1 MALGATKFPLVAI
14 LDTSRVQPS
23 ATQLPLV
30 AVITDVLEAS
40 TFLVLV
46 QQCIDSARSRGGGG
60 GGGGGGLLTS
70 TRAEALGLY
79 RSVLRA
85 SRLFVW
91 RDHHGNEWGEVIRSS
106 TRREFEAAR
115 HERDP
120 EMVSR
125 LIVVG
130 RDALQKTLDKFLEK
144 HHEMATGAEGGP
156 GGAGAGGG
164 AAGGNLQR

>member
-1 MALGATKFPLVAI
+1 MWGRARGAAGGGSGGPTFLGGQGGDALGDALGRHLAPGGGGGA
-14 LDTSRVQPS
+14 
-23 ATQLPLV
+23 AG
-30 AVITDVLEAS
+30 
-40 TFLVLV
+40 
-46 QQCIDSARSRGGGG
+46 GGGG